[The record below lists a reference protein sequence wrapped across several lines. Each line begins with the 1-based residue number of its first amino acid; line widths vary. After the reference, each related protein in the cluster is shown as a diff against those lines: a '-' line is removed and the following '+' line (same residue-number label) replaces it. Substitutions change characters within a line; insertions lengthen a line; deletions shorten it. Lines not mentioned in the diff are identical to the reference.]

1 MKLVE
6 KALEVLQK
14 KYGIDGRA
22 FEDELYLS
30 VWNNELSD
38 TIDVQVSKAQ
48 VEIYANEY
56 LDVLIYEEIKD
67 KSFAN
72 SEERIIEAI
81 GVIKKILT
89 EIQNGLFDKEWI
101 LENQANRPCYNA
113 LKRKDE
119 NHPIEVVGKKL
130 RGMMSWIEK

>member
-56 LDVLIYEEIKD
+56 LDVLIYEEIHLLQTI
-67 KSFAN
+67 S
-72 SEERIIEAI
+72 S
-81 GVIKKILT
+81 
-89 EIQNGLFDKEWI
+89 
-101 LENQANRPCYNA
+101 
-113 LKRKDE
+113 
-119 NHPIEVVGKKL
+119 VVL
-130 RGMMSWIEK
+130 YL

>member
-1 MKLVE
+1 
-6 KALEVLQK
+6 
-14 KYGIDGRA
+14 
-22 FEDELYLS
+22 
-30 VWNNELSD
+30 
-38 TIDVQVSKAQ
+38 VSKAQ

-89 EIQNGLFDKEWI
+89 EIK
-101 LENQANRPCYNA
+101 
-113 LKRKDE
+113 
-119 NHPIEVVGKKL
+119 
-130 RGMMSWIEK
+130 

>member
-56 LDVLIYEEIKD
+56 LDVLIYEEIKE

-89 EIQNGLFDKEWI
+89 EIK
-101 LENQANRPCYNA
+101 
-113 LKRKDE
+113 
-119 NHPIEVVGKKL
+119 
-130 RGMMSWIEK
+130 